1 MQNEIEI
8 MQVIRVPPLGKLVV
22 RFNGQ
27 RYESIDEVSEAN
39 VRQLM
44 QAAIGELITFAG
56 SYQTLV
62 DAGLAPPLSTQHSA
76 PASIASS
83 TPGDDAEAER
93 FVNKLERERD
103 ALKSTAPKP
112 TPSLLTN
119 LRRRPATTEA
129 SANKM
134 LNLVEQVDAILQ
146 RHLLKDPELGDR
158 KIHLVQDAGGGLI
171 IDVDGKRY
179 ERPREIDD
187 PRIQNIIK
195 QALKE
200 WEAT

>member
-8 MQVIRVPPLGKLVV
+8 MRVLRMPPMGKLVV
-22 RFNGQ
+22 SFNENK
-27 RYESIDEVSEAN
+27 YENISDVSEAN

-56 SYQTLV
+56 GYQNLV
-62 DAGLAPPLSTQHSA
+62 DAGVAPPLASPQTQTAVPNS
-76 PASIASS
+76 PENE
-83 TPGDDAEAER
+83 DAQR
-93 FVNKLERERD
+93 FLDRMEEERD
-103 ALKSTAPKP
+103 ALKSSARPP
-112 TPSLLTN
+112 QPPSVFAN

-134 LNLVEQVDAILQ
+134 LSLVEQVDEILQ
-146 RHLLKDPELGDR
+146 HHLQTEPELAQR
-158 KIHLVQDAGGGLI
+158 SIHLVQDSSGGLI
-171 IDVDGKRY
+171 IEVDGRRY

-187 PRIQNIIK
+187 PRIQIMIK
-195 QALKE
+195 RALKE